1 MLLIVRV
8 LFSIIHVDD
17 KDSPSAFE
25 REAVHSVQTALF
37 SSPDAV
43 FSPQSRASIHTF

>member
-17 KDSPSAFE
+17 KDSTSAFVH
-25 REAVHSVQTALF
+25 EAVHSVQTALF

-43 FSPQSRASIHTF
+43 FSPQLRASIHAF

>member
-17 KDSPSAFE
+17 KDSTSAFVH
-25 REAVHSVQTALF
+25 EAVHSVHQFTLSDQRSLLHF
-37 SSPDAV
+37 
-43 FSPQSRASIHTF
+43 